1 MKHLPVEK
9 GLHISEK
16 AWKPRPDF
24 EERCCV
30 DSCAAVALG
39 VGLRQR
45 GVQGGPGSWEPSSR
59 PAAVPRV
66 REGRGQLPLWRVNV
80 SCPPQVG
87 SSTREKLP
95 AGAGTP
101 KRGAARLPTGPS
113 LPGHLWVRGS
123 LYSAGRHFSEPLRCP
138 PPHPISAPL
147 GEGGRKGVGQQLQI
161 LSVLK
166 QFLEALAFVGHA
178 VSL

>member
-1 MKHLPVEK
+1 MKHLPAEK
-9 GLHISEK
+9 GLHVSEK

-24 EERCCV
+24 GERCCV

-101 KRGAARLPTGPS
+101 TPGAARLPRP
-113 LPGHLWVRGS
+113 
-123 LYSAGRHFSEPLRCP
+123 
-138 PPHPISAPL
+138 PL
-147 GEGGRKGVGQQLQI
+147 GSGFALFSWKTFFRTPPLPAPSPYISSSWRRGQEGGWAAATDSLGFEAVSGGSGICRAC
-161 LSVLK
+161 SVLM
-166 QFLEALAFVGHA
+166 
-178 VSL
+178 